1 MDEIL
6 LKIKKQKI
14 QLNELQEAIDSEAL
28 AIKEVQGEITD
39 IKNRMKAGYE
49 GPGFIIT
56 SFYVII
62 ILLAI
67 LWIGLISLGANSNIY
82 NGSSPNTGSETILFM
97 SPAII
102 AILIVIWFWRSFN
115 DSKNNDKAALII
127 YENKKNKLSKSQNLP
142 NNKREIFDSLNGE
155 IKSLEKKYFDKLVTH
170 FTNIYDSNQNGEL
183 DIIENSDDYIK
194 ILQTNQ
200 DKILEI
206 SEKMGV
212 EYIDPLIKIDEKL
225 NLKRES
231 LNLTLKKILEPAAN
245 YDDELNIEILEQY
258 LKKEIQTYNAILTNS
273 LFMVSSLIANDRI
286 TFRKIYEKFDRLN
299 MFNSNYENQTIEL
312 LSNVNKNLVQ
322 LLSDIDDLNQSISQS
337 IANLAYVTEENSN
350 KLSSQLEKVNSSIDV
365 NTLVTGIAAYQAY
378 KINKNTK
385 SLRE

>member
-39 IKNRMKAGYE
+39 IKTQMKAGYE

-56 SFYVII
+56 SFCVII

-67 LWIGLISLGANSNIY
+67 LWIFTLYMASGFEAN
-82 NGSSPNTGSETILFM
+82 GRANTGSETILFM

-102 AILIVIWFWRSFN
+102 AILIVIWFLRSFN
-115 DSKNNDKAALII
+115 DNKNNDKAALII

-142 NNKREIFDSLNGE
+142 NNKREMFDSLNGE

-183 DIIENSDDYIK
+183 DIIENSDDYMK

-245 YDDELNIEILEQY
+245 YDDEVNIEILEQY

>member
-39 IKNRMKAGYE
+39 IKTQMKAGYE

-56 SFYVII
+56 SFCVII

-67 LWIGLISLGANSNIY
+67 LWIFTFYTASGFEV
-82 NGSSPNTGSETILFM
+82 NGRANTGSETILFM

-102 AILIVIWFWRSFN
+102 AILIVIWFLRSFN
-115 DSKNNDKAALII
+115 DNKNNDKAALII

-142 NNKREIFDSLNGE
+142 NNKREMFDSLNGE

-183 DIIENSDDYIK
+183 DIIENSDDYMK

-245 YDDELNIEILEQY
+245 YDDEVNIEILEQY